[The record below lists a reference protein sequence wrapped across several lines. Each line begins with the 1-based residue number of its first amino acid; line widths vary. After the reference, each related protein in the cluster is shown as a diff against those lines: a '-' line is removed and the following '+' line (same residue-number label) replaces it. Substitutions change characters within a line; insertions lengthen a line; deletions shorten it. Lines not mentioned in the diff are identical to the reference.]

1 LETGVAFV
9 DQFNKGMQRIMALR
23 SPEIMAIMPQV
34 EAMDFDTRVAIVKR
48 GYNNLSDVL
57 KKWKLYEG
65 ILKDKGQSRADTKRT
80 LKNLR
85 SARNHLDDAMRL
97 ADPKLPPQFKSQAE
111 AAFNVLVACFIRDA
125 DNMFSAL
132 TGGRI
137 EPEAF
142 SQIVLAGFDGKVAD
156 MNEPAKVDVD
166 PFVDVVPDGH
176 IQVDERSP
184 NVRSAP
190 ESDMIT
196 DLAIDHAI

>member
-1 LETGVAFV
+1 MAFV
-9 DQFNKGMQRIMALR
+9 DQFNKGMQRVMALR

-34 EAMDFDTRVAIVKR
+34 EAMDFDTRVATVKR
-48 GYNNLSDVL
+48 GYDNLSNVL

-97 ADPKLPPQFKSQAE
+97 TDPKLSPQFKSQAE

-125 DNMFSAL
+125 DSMYSAL

-142 SQIVLAGFDGKVAD
+142 SQVMLAGFDGKVAA
-156 MNEPAKVDVD
+156 MSAKSSVDSD
-166 PFVDVVPDGH
+166 QIKDILPEGVVHLDDRASH
-176 IQVDERSP
+176 
-184 NVRSAP
+184 VRVTD
-190 ESDMIT
+190 ESDIIT
-196 DLAIDHAI
+196 DIAVDTAA